1 MLSPQMLGKLV
12 FSDFSG
18 QFEKVWN
25 KVVGCEELQVSVV
38 PQGNRILW
46 IPDCEAVRFA
56 QGT

>member
-1 MLSPQMLGKLV
+1 MLGKLV